1 MLPNTQI
8 KANKLWSDV
17 MKGEVITFKSPLET
31 RAVSLNK
38 AYASVLES
46 KLEDII
52 SIIKACKDAS
62 IYIKFEAMKL
72 VMEELIEAIED
83 FDDE

>member
-1 MLPNTQI
+1 MLSKTQI

-17 MKGEVITFKSPLET
+17 MKGEVITFKSPTET
-31 RAVSLNK
+31 RDVSLNK

-83 FDDE
+83 FE